1 MSRLPIIV
9 ARGIRAPAVQVAA
22 VLCLAALNLA
32 FRLDVRTV
40 QHWDES
46 LYALTA
52 WEMLTSGDWIGTTF
66 LGKLDYYNSK
76 PPLNVWLIAGSFKLF
91 GVNLVAL
98 RIPTLVAGFATV
110 ALFVWW
116 MRRRFGDA
124 AAVLSGLVLSTL
136 FAFFQVHGARYANTD
151 AVNTLLIVLVVVV
164 LWGARARPW
173 RLAWLGLLLAAIF
186 LLRGMAILLPLTIIV
201 TDELVMFGVRRRGRW
216 APTAAAVALF
226 ALPVGAWVVARWRID
241 QWAFLSQL
249 FWYDF
254 VARTVRPIEE
264 HPGSA
269 FFYLGVL
276 QKYHFDWLTA
286 SALAAVLYPVSR
298 ETLRG
303 LWPLRDRLRQPGW
316 LLLVWAAIALLV
328 PTLVRTKVSWYLH
341 PFYPVCAAAVGG
353 LIAHAGRRAAAGP
366 GGWRS
371 PRARA
376 LAAVVV
382 LAACLAQGRL
392 VWASYTSRDLAT
404 SSQGVLLAE
413 RDQLR
418 GKVVFRRRLDRADIF
433 VMHAMVGATHRL
445 APDDEVLMRDSK
457 PGDFLLTR
465 RARQDPRLTLVRAH
479 GEHRLYR
486 RDR

>member
-1 MSRLPIIV
+1 MVRVSPL
-9 ARGIRAPAVQVAA
+9 ATRGVGWFPLLAAA
-22 VLCLAALNLA
+22 VLCLAAFNLA
-32 FRLDVRTV
+32 FRVDVRTV

-52 WEMLTSGDWIGTTF
+52 WEMLTSGEWIGTTF
-66 LGKLDYYNSK
+66 LGQLDYYNSK
-76 PPLNVWLIAGSFKLF
+76 PPLNVWLIAGSFQLF

-98 RIPTLVAGFATV
+98 RIPTMVAALATV
-110 ALFVWW
+110 AVLIWW
-116 MRRRFGDA
+116 MRRRFGAA
-124 AAVLSGLVLSTL
+124 AAVLSGLVLSTS
-136 FAFFQVHGARYANTD
+136 FAFVQVHGARHANTD
-151 AVNTLLIVLVVVV
+151 ALNTLLVVLVIVA
-164 LWGARARPW
+164 LWGARTRPW

-186 LLRGMAILLPLTIIV
+186 LLRGMAILLPLAIIV
-201 TDELVMFGVRRRGRW
+201 TDELVMFGIRRRGRW

-226 ALPVGAWVVARWRID
+226 VLPVGAWVVARWRID

-276 QKYHFDWLTA
+276 QKYHFDWLAA
-286 SALAAVLYPVSR
+286 SALAAILYPVSR

-303 LWPLRDRLRQPGW
+303 LWSLRDRLRQPGW
-316 LLLVWAAIALLV
+316 LLLIWAVIALLV
-328 PTLVRTKVSWYLH
+328 PTLVRTKVAWYLH
-341 PFYPVCAAAVGG
+341 PFYPVFAAAVGG
-353 LIAHAGRRAAAGP
+353 LIVYAGRRAAGGP
-366 GGWRS
+366 GGWHTW
-371 PRARA
+371 RART
-376 LAAVVV
+376 LVAVVV

-392 VWASYTSRDLAT
+392 TWASYTSRDLAT
-404 SSQGVLLAE
+404 SSQGVFLAE

-433 VMHAMVGATHRL
+433 VLHAMVGATYRQ
-445 APDDEVLMRDSK
+445 APDDEVLMRDSR

-465 RARQDPRLTLVRAH
+465 RVRQDPRLTLVRTR
-479 GEHRLYR
+479 GEHLLYR